1 MDYSKKQAELDIQ
14 KWIDSENN
22 CHDTCGEYSYCCK
35 CNKNEAY
42 PCACAYENF
51 YGNTNNYQ
59 TKKVS
64 TSTAKRTC
72 AKKATATSC
81 KTKTTK
87 SKSTSTAKKTTTR
100 KTTKVAA

>member
-22 CHDTCGEYSYCCK
+22 CHDTCGEYNYCCK

-42 PCACAYENF
+42 PCACAYESF
-51 YGNTNNYQ
+51 FANTNNYQ
-59 TKKVS
+59 TKKA
-64 TSTAKRTC
+64 TTTRKTC
-72 AKKATATSC
+72 TKKATTTSC
-81 KTKTTK
+81 KTKTAK
-87 SKSTSTAKKTTTR
+87 AKSTSTAKKTTTR